1 MFTRVNSKRARP
13 SRSSPR
19 RLSTEERS
27 AKADLRESFGRRA
40 TRRAHHFGPLQ
51 PFLGHPTRLQGSYP
65 SPLAPSNDEEH
76 QVVTAATT
84 ALPARSGLPTAP
96 RGPAVPPLA
105 RVFTSPANL

>member
-65 SPLAPSNDEEH
+65 SPLAPSNDEEP
-76 QVVTAATT
+76 QVVTAPTT
-84 ALPARSGLPTAP
+84 ALPARIGHPGARPDHSVHPPP
-96 RGPAVPPLA
+96 RVC
-105 RVFTSPANL
+105 TSCANL